1 MLMTQDHMCN
11 IAIKQGLNSA
21 DKGLKRKNSK
31 TGMIHIIKSAEDAI
45 EFNEA
50 SMTTLIEQNKINP
63 ETPEQKA
70 IREKKNAE
78 TVKRCKEKIERKK
91 YNELTGKIAGFQ
103 NKLDLEERHAKQETH
118 FTMTF
123 GFGFITMMFLG
134 FVSGYFLGTRIL
146 EWEPLPS
153 IFVSLAVGISTL
165 IVEMILM
172 MFRINKF
179 DKMRH

>member
-1 MLMTQDHMCN
+1 M
-11 IAIKQGLNSA
+11 
-21 DKGLKRKNSK
+21 
-31 TGMIHIIKSAEDAI
+31 
-45 EFNEA
+45 
-50 SMTTLIEQNKINP
+50 
-63 ETPEQKA
+63 
-70 IREKKNAE
+70 
-78 TVKRCKEKIERKK
+78 KRCKEKIERKK

-153 IFVSLAVGISTL
+153 IFVSLAAGISTL